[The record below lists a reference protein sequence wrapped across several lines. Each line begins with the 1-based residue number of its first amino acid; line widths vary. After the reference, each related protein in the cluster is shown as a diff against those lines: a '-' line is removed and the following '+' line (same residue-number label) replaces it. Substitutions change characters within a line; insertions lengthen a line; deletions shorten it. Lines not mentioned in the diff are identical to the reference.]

1 MCALTG
7 QTHQILILTAQLGM
21 MPLVS
26 VQPGISVPGTIRP
39 TLKSAMISHSGVPSI
54 AQMEPHALPSRTQQT
69 FGMIGMITQIVP
81 MMFASNMMRTVHV
94 LSGDT
99 ISTITVSHGMM
110 SMLQYAKSTI
120 SASLKQMAL
129 SFALL
134 SLTHGVPTSMLMEIA
149 LAW

>member
-69 FGMIGMITQIVP
+69 FGMITQTLQMTSAQLTMPLVHALHGYLMVP
-81 MMFASNMMRTVHV
+81 SKILTLTAQ
-94 LSGDT
+94 L
-99 ISTITVSHGMM
+99 GMM
-110 SMLQYAKSTI
+110 PLVIVLPGCS
-120 SASLKQMAL
+120 
-129 SFALL
+129 
-134 SLTHGVPTSMLMEIA
+134 VPTTQQPTLTSAVIGHTSVPIMTQMD
-149 LAW
+149 